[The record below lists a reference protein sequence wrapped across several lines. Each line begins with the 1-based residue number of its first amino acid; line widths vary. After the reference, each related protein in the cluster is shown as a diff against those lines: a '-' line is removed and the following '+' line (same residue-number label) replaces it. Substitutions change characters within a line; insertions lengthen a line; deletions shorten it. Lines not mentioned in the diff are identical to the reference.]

1 MTGKINLSLYI
12 IGLAIIAY
20 LLCDRGRII
29 EDRNKYK
36 ENTESLLTGIK
47 RLQMDSSRNA
57 VETNRLRL
65 TINELEEVRS
75 GYLKTIDELGIRIK
89 QLQSV
94 ARQDIDLE
102 TPIAIKVDSA
112 NYLDIIEGK
121 PIELFESDP
130 YKDIKLTI
138 KKDSVIGS
146 VQMTANLTQY
156 IYADY
161 KHKFLWWMWGLRGVK
176 QIVICDNPYIKINY
190 SEYIEITN

>member
-47 RLQMDSSRNA
+47 RLQIDSSRNA

-75 GYLKTIDELGIRIK
+75 SYLKTIDELGIRIK

-102 TPIAIKVDSA
+102 TPIAIKVDST